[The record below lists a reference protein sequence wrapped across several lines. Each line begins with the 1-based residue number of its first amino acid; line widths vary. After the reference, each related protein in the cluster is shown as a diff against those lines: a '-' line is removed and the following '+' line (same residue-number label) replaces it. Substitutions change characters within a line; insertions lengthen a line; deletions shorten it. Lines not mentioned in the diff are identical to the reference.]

1 MNRQRRWLE
10 LIQEGRQRSALQS
23 GPDKVRTHDGNSDP
37 CARCVTGRLGIA
49 DNEPRMHRNGNVR
62 LVSDECPNIRRH

>member
-23 GPDKVRTHDGNSDP
+23 CPDKVRTHGGNSDAG
-37 CARCVTGRLGIA
+37 ARCVTGRLSTA
-49 DNEPRMHRNGNVR
+49 DNEPRMHRNGNVASC
-62 LVSDECPNIRRH
+62 L